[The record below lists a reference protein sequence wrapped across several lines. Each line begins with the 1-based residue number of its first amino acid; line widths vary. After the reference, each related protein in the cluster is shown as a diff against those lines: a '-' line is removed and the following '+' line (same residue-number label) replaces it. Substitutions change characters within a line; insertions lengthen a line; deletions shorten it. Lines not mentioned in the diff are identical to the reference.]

1 MVEKDYFTSSER
13 ANNEEC
19 ICLVSSLVLLQ
30 EVFSLLPCHFSRP
43 ISLVFW
49 ILAVG
54 SNFELNLN
62 AEKFNFFA
70 FETLFETKVEL
81 KVELREDLILVVAAD
96 RSSCSP
102 GSSQR
107 RGSNSSR
114 GPGSC

>member
-54 SNFELNLN
+54 SNFELNFS

-81 KVELREDLILVVAAD
+81 KVELREDLILVV
-96 RSSCSP
+96 
-102 GSSQR
+102 
-107 RGSNSSR
+107 
-114 GPGSC
+114 